1 MWYMMCVNI
10 EKFNMCIQ
18 LLATYLFS
26 ELLNTLLSVPSE
38 DGLDFSYGDEPFS
51 NRDHAWE

>member
-38 DGLDFSYGDEPFS
+38 DGLDFSYGTEIMHES
-51 NRDHAWE
+51 NEK